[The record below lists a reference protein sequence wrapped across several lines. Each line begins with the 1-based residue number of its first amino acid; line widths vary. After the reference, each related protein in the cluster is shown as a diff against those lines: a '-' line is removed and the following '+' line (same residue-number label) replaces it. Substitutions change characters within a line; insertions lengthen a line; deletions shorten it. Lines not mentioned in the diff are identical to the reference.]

1 MSDQFSYYYPRDL
14 GIFRTW
20 GQTSTMGILGIWE
33 ICQFFNGPFPL
44 HCKIFQ
50 MQFSILIFIKDLGI
64 SYCGVSVVAKKA
76 KSNLCEQWKVSL
88 IRLACYFEPL
98 NLRHL
103 RIAIWERWMLPKM
116 DKNRGW
122 YYVLYMDMT
131 GQNSSFYYP
140 KTILVGDT
148 YSSSQRLWA
157 PFLMI
162 SWSSSAV
169 SPKNLTNSL
178 KITASSPTKKATEF
192 SLFPFIFQRHFSVIN
207 HWHLGF
213 MYNFASLEFF
223 MQIAFW
229 LNHKCGWKLM

>member
-44 HCKIFQ
+44 HWKIFQ

-103 RIAIWERWMLPKM
+103 RIAIWERCQKWIK
-116 DKNRGW
+116 
-122 YYVLYMDMT
+122 
-131 GQNSSFYYP
+131 
-140 KTILVGDT
+140 IVGDIMYCT
-148 YSSSQRLWA
+148 WTWQARTLHSTIPKLFWWEILTVHLNA
-157 PFLMI
+157 FGPP
-162 SWSSSAV
+162 SWWYHEV
-169 SPKNLTNSL
+169 LL
-178 KITASSPTKKATEF
+178 QYHQKI
-192 SLFPFIFQRHFSVIN
+192 
-207 HWHLGF
+207 
-213 MYNFASLEFF
+213 
-223 MQIAFW
+223 
-229 LNHKCGWKLM
+229 